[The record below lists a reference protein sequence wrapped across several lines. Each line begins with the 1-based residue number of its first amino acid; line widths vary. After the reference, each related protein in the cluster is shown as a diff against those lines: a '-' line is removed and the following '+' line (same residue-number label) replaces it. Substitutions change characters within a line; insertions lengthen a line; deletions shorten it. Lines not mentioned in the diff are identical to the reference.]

1 MRALAALFLA
11 LLLASPAAA
20 HGLKVF
26 ASVEGERVTGYAFF
40 IGGGRPKGA
49 GWRAEM
55 GGAEIAQGET
65 DSEGAFGFVLP
76 GKVTAA
82 VNVTVSLGDGHAA
95 TKSLAPE
102 RFGAVA
108 LAASDP
114 PASPTPTPDAT
125 TAPDAVARAVET
137 AVARQIAPL
146 HERIE
151 ELDARLR
158 LTDILSGI
166 FLIFGLAGVGLW
178 AMGRRR

>member
-11 LLLASPAAA
+11 LILAGPAAA

-26 ASVEGERVTGYAFF
+26 ASVDGARVTGYAFF

-55 GGAEIAQGET
+55 GGAQIAQGRT
-65 DSEGAFGFVLP
+65 DNEGAFEFVLP
-76 GKVTAA
+76 GEVTAA
-82 VNVTVSLGDGHAA
+82 LNVTVSLGDGHAA

-102 RFGAVA
+102 RFGAMAV
-108 LAASDP
+108 AASDP
-114 PASPTPTPDAT
+114 PAPTPDA
-125 TAPDAVARAVET
+125 APSPDAVARAVEA

-158 LTDILSGI
+158 LADVLSGI
-166 FLIFGLAGVGLW
+166 FLILGLAGIGLW
-178 AMGRRR
+178 ALGRRR

>member
-1 MRALAALFLA
+1 MRALLAFFLA
-11 LLLASPAAA
+11 FLLASPAAA

-26 ASVEGERVTGYAFF
+26 ATPEGDRVTGYAFF
-40 IGGGRPKGA
+40 IGGGRPRGA

-55 GGAEIAQGET
+55 AGAQIAQGQT
-65 DSEGAFGFVLP
+65 DDEGSFAFAAP
-76 GKVTAA
+76 GEVTGD
-82 VNVTVSLGDGHAA
+82 VTITVSLGDGHAA

-108 LAASDP
+108 VAASDA
-114 PASPTPTPDAT
+114 PAPTPDT
-125 TAPDAVARAVET
+125 TPAPDAVARAVEA

-146 HERIE
+146 HARIE

-166 FLIFGLAGVGLW
+166 FLILGLAGIGLW